1 MTGNDAGTG
10 SLLAALAEA
19 AFLIGLEKN
28 RYRRPFCVLI
38 SVRSFHVSNSMRPVE
53 FQIACNGVIFGI
65 LLLLTMHY

>member
-28 RYRRPFCVLI
+28 RYPRLFLCLYLFI
-38 SVRSFHVSNSMRPVE
+38 DFMS
-53 FQIACNGVIFGI
+53 Q
-65 LLLLTMHY
+65 